1 MNNQRYVEFYRI
13 AQDILGDNLVKPIED
28 DYEIVSE
35 WVSKEGWLMLP
46 LPSESCMSDAKNRRG
61 PNIYV
66 SASDEEIII
75 GIAVN
80 TLESVYQLKN
90 ILHEFHNKEKSDL
103 LHEITRLEDS
113 FLTKVERKIK
123 EKHFNQSPR
132 YQNEIKIQSNKL
144 DNESINKI
152 FFTVDKIREDG
163 LKLQKAR
170 GTSHP
175 IETPRIELTGTSFEN
190 DDEIFRQKLISIKP
204 IFETC
209 INIKT
214 RTELNKID
222 KEKIVVICA
231 KCKEI
236 IPESQYPPGTF
247 CQKCGSL
254 LKRTKMKK
262 IDESY
267 HLRDE
272 N

>member
-1 MNNQRYVEFYRI
+1 MNDQRYVEFYHI
-13 AQDILGDNLVKPIED
+13 AQDVLGDKLVKPIED
-28 DYEIVSE
+28 DNEIISE
-35 WVSKEGWLMLP
+35 WLSKEGWLMLP
-46 LPSESCMSDAKNRRG
+46 LPSESCMSDSKNRRG
-61 PNIYV
+61 PNIYI
-66 SASDEEIII
+66 SASDEKIII

-103 LHEITRLEDS
+103 LNEITRLDDS

-123 EKHFNQSPR
+123 EKHFNQAPE
-132 YQNEIKIQSNKL
+132 YQNEITIHSNKL
-144 DNESINKI
+144 DNDTISEI
-152 FFTVDKIREDG
+152 FLKVDEIRNDG
-163 LKLQKAR
+163 VNLKKAR

-175 IETPRIELTGTSFEN
+175 IETPRIELTGTSFKN
-190 DDEIFRQKLISIKP
+190 NDEIFRQKLISIKP

-209 INIKT
+209 INIKSK
-214 RTELNKID
+214 TELNKID
-222 KEKIVVICA
+222 KERIVVICT

-236 IPESQYPPGTF
+236 IPESPYPLGTF

-267 HLRDE
+267 HLRSD
-272 N
+272 